1 MGRRRAKQKK
11 IATKKVVKLGI
22 VFRCLQCN
30 HEDAVDC
37 KMDKAAKI
45 GRLTCRVCG
54 VTYQMKVNCTSVKPT
69 SCHCSS
75 FHVSLSL
82 SPFLSLFPSSHF
94 FIIKFPLTVYFFN
107 FFVFFWDLP
116 YLLFPSTQIQ
126 TNSNKSNLSLSTIAD
141 LMEPIDV
148 YCSWIDA
155 TKAMNEEDAAGG
167 RRGGG
172 GGGSASSSSGARQG
186 GGYDDDDDS
195 DVEEAVNPV
204 EVAKRKQAEQESRD
218 QQQDKDADDLFGSD
232 SDSD

>member
-82 SPFLSLFPSSHF
+82 SPFLSLVSLFYYQISPHRLF
-94 FIIKFPLTVYFFN
+94 F
-107 FFVFFWDLP
+107 
-116 YLLFPSTQIQ
+116 
-126 TNSNKSNLSLSTIAD
+126 
-141 LMEPIDV
+141 
-148 YCSWIDA
+148 
-155 TKAMNEEDAAGG
+155 
-167 RRGGG
+167 
-172 GGGSASSSSGARQG
+172 
-186 GGYDDDDDS
+186 
-195 DVEEAVNPV
+195 
-204 EVAKRKQAEQESRD
+204 
-218 QQQDKDADDLFGSD
+218 
-232 SDSD
+232 

>member
-82 SPFLSLFPSSHF
+82 SPLFFPWSHF

-107 FFVFFWDLP
+107 F
-116 YLLFPSTQIQ
+116 LFCLGFALSPLFHPHKFKQIQ
-126 TNSNKSNLSLSTIAD
+126 TNSTSLSRLLQISWSP
-141 LMEPIDV
+141 LM
-148 YCSWIDA
+148 CTA
-155 TKAMNEEDAAGG
+155 HGLM
-167 RRGGG
+167 RRK
-172 GGGSASSSSGARQG
+172 
-186 GGYDDDDDS
+186 
-195 DVEEAVNPV
+195 P
-204 EVAKRKQAEQESRD
+204 
-218 QQQDKDADDLFGSD
+218 
-232 SDSD
+232 